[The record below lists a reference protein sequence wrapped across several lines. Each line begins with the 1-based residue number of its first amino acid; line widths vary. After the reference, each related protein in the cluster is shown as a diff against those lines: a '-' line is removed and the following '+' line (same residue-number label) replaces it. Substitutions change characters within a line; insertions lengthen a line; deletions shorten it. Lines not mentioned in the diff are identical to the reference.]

1 MKIITIARGAV
12 NLPALTE
19 QLQTDLG
26 STFVGVSTRPG
37 AVVVFLTEDAPARSL
52 TAATTLVADHD
63 PSVLTNAQQTR
74 RARLA
79 ALQAARTDYD
89 EIISLN
95 DFPITN
101 LLVRRLAQTVYRLGL
116 EVEALRDQIS

>member
-19 QLQTDLG
+19 QLQTDLS

-37 AVVVFLTEDAPARSL
+37 AVVVFLTEDAPASSL
-52 TAATTLVADHD
+52 TSATTIVTDHD
-63 PSVLTNAQQTR
+63 ASILTDEQQAR
-74 RARLA
+74 QARLA
-79 ALQAARTDYD
+79 ALQTARSDYD
-89 EIISLN
+89 AVISLN

-116 EVEALRDQIS
+116 EVEALRDQIT